1 MYNQD
6 NERVPFVKCIR
17 ESICRQM
24 LQLARKVRTKLDP
37 LSCKKKRESITKL
50 VSSSNYPFLGITVDQ
65 GEGLFASLFCLK
77 NYLSSSLTNLQSLEQ
92 KATQL

>member
-6 NERVPFVKCIR
+6 NERVPFVSCIR

-24 LQLARKVRTKLDP
+24 LQLARKVRTKLGP
-37 LSCKKKRESITKL
+37 LSCTKKRESITKL

-65 GEGLFASLFCLK
+65 GEGLFASLFHRK
-77 NYLSSSLTNLQSLEQ
+77 NYPISSLTNLQNLEQ
-92 KATQL
+92 KAILL